1 MQTMRTFTPDYPFIR
16 QLALETSPLIKVWSD
31 GSVQYEQKQM
41 AKIELLRSKIEGDKF
56 YMPIPWKYRTD
67 VFELTQEDIA
77 SVLFIQAS

>member
-1 MQTMRTFTPDYPFIR
+1 MRTFTPDYPFTR
-16 QLALETSPLIKVWSD
+16 QLPLETSPLIKVSID
-31 GSVQYEQKQM
+31 GSVQYEQKTM
-41 AKIELLRSKIEGDKF
+41 EKVELLKSKVEGDKF